1 MREFQCTLIR
11 HGKTAGNR
19 ERRYMGGRTDE
30 PLLPEERQFL
40 QKKKAP
46 EVTHVFVIHV
56 ALHPCQHVRHRLF
69 DHSHEFIDVVLIDRI
84 LRRRDQKHEAVV
96 MPVNVFN
103 QHVTEIGMIHVGIVE
118 CALTHRILPIFLE
131 MFN

>member
-46 EVTHVFVIHV
+46 EVTRVFVSPMKRCVETAEI
-56 ALHPCQHVRHRLF
+56 LFPRH
-69 DHSHEFIDVVLIDRI
+69 ELIGRWI
-84 LRRRDQKHEAVV
+84 SVWQNTGIMRR
-96 MPVNVFN
+96 
-103 QHVTEIGMIHVGIVE
+103 
-118 CALTHRILPIFLE
+118 
-131 MFN
+131 